1 MFDSEYEVIKDQ
13 PGDSYYV
20 RAMFDRVPET
30 LDSSQLTFQ
39 VSASLNLLRHWRCVS
54 TTSITLK
61 YYNFK
66 WQTLEFIWVKN

>member
-39 VSASLNLLRHWRCVS
+39 VSASLNLLRH
-54 TTSITLK
+54 
-61 YYNFK
+61 
-66 WQTLEFIWVKN
+66 

>member
-1 MFDSEYEVIKDQ
+1 LFDAEYEVIKDQ

-39 VSASLNLLRHWRCVS
+39 VSASLNIFPVSLTLRQYDYHYSKV
-54 TTSITLK
+54 LQ
-61 YYNFK
+61 F
-66 WQTLEFIWVKN
+66 